1 MANIT
6 VQGLADFA
14 TLYTGAQLSRPRF
27 IQAIL
32 YVINRVSADLR
43 RISGGDINVARVSDL
58 SEEVALDDQF
68 ETIYQA
74 GLEYFLPRIGEW
86 GRQAAQ
92 DAGPRYEMELARA
105 QGQYAVYTAAN
116 CIGTLGNYA
125 MQNSENSTFSELVYI
140 ITG

>member
-6 VQGLADFA
+6 VQSLADFA

-32 YVINRVSADLR
+32 YAINRVSADLA
-43 RISGGDINVARVSDL
+43 RISGGDIDIARVSDL
-58 SEEVALDDQF
+58 SEELAIDQRF
-68 ETIYQA
+68 DAVYLA
-74 GLEYFLPRIGEW
+74 GLEYFLPRLGEW

-92 DAGPRYEMELARA
+92 DAGPRYEMELNRT
-105 QGQYAVYTAAN
+105 QSQYSIYMNNT
-116 CIGTLGNYA
+116 IGTLGNYISN
-125 MQNSENSTFSELVYI
+125 NSNVYGFGEVVSY